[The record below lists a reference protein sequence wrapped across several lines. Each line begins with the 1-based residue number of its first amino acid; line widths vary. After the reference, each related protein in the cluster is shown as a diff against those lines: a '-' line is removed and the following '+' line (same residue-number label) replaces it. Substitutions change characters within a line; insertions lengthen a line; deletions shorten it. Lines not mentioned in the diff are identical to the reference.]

1 MKYIRVITFLVALTS
16 LFSCSHKSASR
27 KGPHGNISVTFGSFQ
42 EMDQEW
48 DYLNNYN
55 YEEKPIMCDFT
66 IPQISDSDV
75 VYTIGGV
82 DFSKHSNAKR
92 KIIFYRACSIEY
104 TPSFLVG
111 FGCKKKININNELE
125 WKLVGYKDNGKWKG
139 TYLIPDYNDPIVYR
153 YNAIDYLSIDYRY
166 RYCLVNK
173 DLDQLVSVLITN
185 DMKDIFDSNMESI
198 KNSIAEVINS

>member
-1 MKYIRVITFLVALTS
+1 MKYIRVISFLAILTS
-16 LFSCSHKSASR
+16 LFSCSRKSASR
-27 KGPHGNISVTFGSFQ
+27 KGPHGNVSVTFGSFQ

-82 DFSKHSNAKR
+82 NFSKHSNAKR
-92 KIIFYRACSIEY
+92 KIIYYRSCGIEY

-125 WKLVGYKDNGKWKG
+125 WKLVSYKDKGEWNG
-139 TYLIPDYNDPIVYR
+139 TYLIPDYKDPIVYR
-153 YNAIDYLSIDYRY
+153 RNAIDYLSIDYRY

-185 DMKDIFDSNMESI
+185 DMKDVFDSNMDSI
-198 KNSIAEVINS
+198 KNTILEVING